1 MAKVYSWLRLNSI
14 TIFLFKMISTN
25 AADYVAGI
33 TTYSVSALSDIKVGT
48 ISTTVSYPV
57 GTGVTYQR
65 EVNIPWNGNTIDDV
79 EWDSRLGD
87 HLYSVNNRVKVGMIK
102 TTAE

>member
-1 MAKVYSWLRLNSI
+1 
-14 TIFLFKMISTN
+14 MISTN

-48 ISTTVSYPV
+48 ISTTVSYVV

-87 HLYSVNNRVKVGMIK
+87 HLFSINNRVNIGMIK
-102 TTAE
+102 TTT

>member
-1 MAKVYSWLRLNSI
+1 
-14 TIFLFKMISTN
+14 MISTN

-33 TTYSVSALSDIKVGT
+33 TTYSAPALSDIKVGT

-57 GTGVTYQR
+57 GTGVTYTR
-65 EVNIPWNGNTIDDV
+65 EINIPWNGNTIDDV
-79 EWDSRLGD
+79 EWDKRLGD
-87 HLYSVNNRVKVGMIK
+87 HLYSINNRVNIGMIK

>member
-1 MAKVYSWLRLNSI
+1 
-14 TIFLFKMISTN
+14 MISTN
-25 AADYVAGI
+25 PNDYVAGI

-48 ISTTVSYPV
+48 ISTTVSYVV

-87 HLYSVNNRVKVGMIK
+87 HLFSINNRVNIGMIK
-102 TTAE
+102 TTT

>member
-1 MAKVYSWLRLNSI
+1 
-14 TIFLFKMISTN
+14 MISTN
-25 AADYVAGI
+25 LSLYVAGI
-33 TTYSVSALSDIKVGT
+33 TTYSAPALSDIKVGT

>member
-1 MAKVYSWLRLNSI
+1 
-14 TIFLFKMISTN
+14 MISTN

-57 GTGVTYQR
+57 GTGVTYTR
-65 EVNIPWNGNTIDDV
+65 EVNIPWNGSTIDDV
-79 EWDSRLGD
+79 EWDKRLGD
-87 HLYSVNNRVKVGMIK
+87 HLFSINNRVNVGMIK

>member
-1 MAKVYSWLRLNSI
+1 
-14 TIFLFKMISTN
+14 MISTN

-57 GTGVTYQR
+57 GTGVTYTR
-65 EVNIPWNGNTIDDV
+65 EVNIPWNGSTIDDV
-79 EWDSRLGD
+79 EWDKRLGD
-87 HLYSVNNRVKVGMIK
+87 HLFSINNRVNVGLIK

>member
-1 MAKVYSWLRLNSI
+1 
-14 TIFLFKMISTN
+14 MISTN

-33 TTYSVSALSDIKVGT
+33 TTYSTPALSDIKVGT

-57 GTGVTYQR
+57 GAGVTYMR
-65 EVNIPWNGNTIDDV
+65 HVNIPWNGSTIDDV
-79 EWDSRLGD
+79 EWDARLGD
-87 HLYSVNNRVKVGMIK
+87 HLLAINHKVNVGAIK

>member
-1 MAKVYSWLRLNSI
+1 
-14 TIFLFKMISTN
+14 MISTN

-33 TTYSVSALSDIKVGT
+33 TTYSAPALSDIKVGT
-48 ISTTVSYPV
+48 ISTTVSYVV
-57 GTGVTYQR
+57 GTGVTYTR
-65 EVNIPWNGNTIDDV
+65 EVNIPWNSEGIDDV

-87 HLYSVNNRVKVGMIK
+87 HLLAINNKINVGAIK

>member
-1 MAKVYSWLRLNSI
+1 
-14 TIFLFKMISTN
+14 MISTN

-57 GTGVTYQR
+57 GTGVTYMRQ
-65 EVNIPWNGNTIDDV
+65 VNIPWNGSTIDDV
-79 EWDSRLGD
+79 EWDKRLGD
-87 HLYSVNNRVKVGMIK
+87 HLYSINNRVNVGLIK

>member
-1 MAKVYSWLRLNSI
+1 
-14 TIFLFKMISTN
+14 MISTN
-25 AADYVAGI
+25 LSLYVAGI

-87 HLYSVNNRVKVGMIK
+87 HLFAINNKVNVGAIK
-102 TTAE
+102 TTAEEG

>member
-1 MAKVYSWLRLNSI
+1 
-14 TIFLFKMISTN
+14 MISTN

-57 GTGVTYQR
+57 GTGVTYTR
-65 EVNIPWNGNTIDDV
+65 EVNIPWNGSTIDDV
-79 EWDSRLGD
+79 EWDKRLGD
-87 HLYSVNNRVKVGMIK
+87 HLYSINNRVNVGMIK

>member
-1 MAKVYSWLRLNSI
+1 
-14 TIFLFKMISTN
+14 MISTN

-48 ISTTVSYPV
+48 AMTTVSYPV
-57 GTGVTYQR
+57 GTGVTYYR
-65 EVNIPWNGNTIDDV
+65 EVNIPWSGEGINDV

-87 HLYSVNNRVKVGMIK
+87 HLLTVNHRVNIGMIK
-102 TTAE
+102 TTL

>member
-87 HLYSVNNRVKVGMIK
+87 HLFSINNRVNIGMIK
-102 TTAE
+102 TTT

>member
-33 TTYSVSALSDIKVGT
+33 TTYSVSALSDIKGGT
-48 ISTTVSYPV
+48 ISTTVSYVV

-87 HLYSVNNRVKVGMIK
+87 HLFSINNRVNIGMIK
-102 TTAE
+102 TTT